1 MKANTIADK
10 AVSLKYGF
18 DKMVKKSAM
27 TDAMLRDRESILANT
42 VELMSINDRFS
53 LDLAVS
59 QAICRQIIKPE

>member
-1 MKANTIADK
+1 LKANTIADK

-42 VELMSINDRFS
+42 VELMSINAHFS

-59 QAICRQIIKPE
+59 QAIYRR